1 MKRLKLFLMTA
12 IAIMCTTSVKAQAPN
27 EKQRM
32 SREQMVEMQAKH
44 IAEDLA
50 LDDKTNKKF
59 IDTYSRYKK
68 ELWTVAPK
76 PDKKMNRAS
85 ETEEQA
91 AQKMRERFERSQ
103 KILDIRDKYYK
114 EFSKFMTQKQIEL
127 MYDKEKKMMQ
137 RLKMKH
143 DGKRRM
149 PQRFGNKQ

>member
-1 MKRLKLFLMTA
+1 MKRLKLFLVTT
-12 IAIMCTTSVKAQAPN
+12 IAIMCTTTVLAQAPN
-27 EKQRM
+27 RKQRI
-32 SREQMVEMQAKH
+32 SREQMVEIQAKH

-68 ELWTVAPK
+68 EIWTIAPK
-76 PDKKMNRAS
+76 PGKKMNKSS

-114 EFSKFMTQKQIEL
+114 EFSKFMTQKQIEM
-127 MYDKEKKMMQ
+127 MYEKEKKIMQ
-137 RLKMKH
+137 RLKMRH
-143 DGKRRM
+143 DGKRGM
-149 PQRFGNKQ
+149 PKRNGNKQ

>member
-1 MKRLKLFLMTA
+1 
-12 IAIMCTTSVKAQAPN
+12 
-27 EKQRM
+27 M

-59 IDTYSRYKK
+59 IETYSRYKN

-76 PDKKMNRAS
+76 PGKKMNRPS

-127 MYDKEKKMMQ
+127 MYEKEKKMMQ
-137 RLKMKH
+137 RLKMRH

-149 PQRFGNKQ
+149 PKKDGMSKKDGMK

>member
-1 MKRLKLFLMTA
+1 MTT
-12 IAIMCTTSVKAQAPN
+12 IAIMCTTTVLAQTPN
-27 EKQRM
+27 KKQRI
-32 SREQMVEMQAKH
+32 SREQMVEIQAKH

-68 ELWTVAPK
+68 EIWTIAPK
-76 PDKKMNRAS
+76 PGKKMNKPS

-114 EFSKFMTQKQIEL
+114 EFSKFMTQKQIEM
-127 MYDKEKKMMQ
+127 MYEKEKKIMQ
-137 RLKMKH
+137 RLKMRH
-143 DGKRRM
+143 DGKRGM
-149 PQRFGNKQ
+149 PKRNGNKQ

>member
-1 MKRLKLFLMTA
+1 MKRLKLFLVTT
-12 IAIMCTTSVKAQAPN
+12 IAIMCTTTVLAQAPN
-27 EKQRM
+27 RKQRI
-32 SREQMVEMQAKH
+32 SREQMVEIQAKH

-68 ELWTVAPK
+68 EIWTIAPK
-76 PDKKMNRAS
+76 PGKKMNKPS

-114 EFSKFMTQKQIEL
+114 EFSKFMTQKQIEM
-127 MYDKEKKMMQ
+127 MYEKEKKIMQ
-137 RLKMKH
+137 RLKMRH
-143 DGKRRM
+143 DGKRGM
-149 PQRFGNKQ
+149 PKRNGNKQ

>member
-1 MKRLKLFLMTA
+1 MTA

-137 RLKMKH
+137 RLKMRH

>member
-1 MKRLKLFLMTA
+1 MKKLKLFLMTA

-137 RLKMKH
+137 RLKMRH

>member
-1 MKRLKLFLMTA
+1 MKRLKLFLVTT
-12 IAIMCTTSVKAQAPN
+12 IAIMCTTTVLAQTPN
-27 EKQRM
+27 KKQRI
-32 SREQMVEMQAKH
+32 SREQMVEIQAKH

-68 ELWTVAPK
+68 EIWTIAPK
-76 PDKKMNRAS
+76 PGKKMNKPS

-114 EFSKFMTQKQIEL
+114 EFSKFMTQKQIEM
-127 MYDKEKKMMQ
+127 MYEKEKKIMQ
-137 RLKMKH
+137 RLKMRH
-143 DGKRRM
+143 DGKRGM
-149 PQRFGNKQ
+149 PKRNGNKQ